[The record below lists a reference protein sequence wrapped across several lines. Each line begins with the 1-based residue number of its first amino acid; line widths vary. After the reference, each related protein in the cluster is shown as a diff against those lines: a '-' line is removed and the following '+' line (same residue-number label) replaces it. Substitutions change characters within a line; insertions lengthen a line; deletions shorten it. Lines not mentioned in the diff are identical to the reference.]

1 MKIYSLRD
9 TNTKELVAHTEMIGY
24 ENEFTFAD
32 AEVLESILESAISSG
47 LIPDGCYEWEIL
59 VNVTGYNF
67 DLKSHIGIEI

>member
-9 TNTKELVAHTEMIGY
+9 INTKELIAHTEIIGY

-32 AEVLESILESAISSG
+32 AEVLESRLESAISSR
-47 LIPDGCYEWEIL
+47 LIQDGCYEWEKL
-59 VNVTGYNF
+59 VNVKGYNY